1 MYCRFSFRRLKEAGG
16 GRGTN
21 CDEGVG
27 RRKGRR
33 REGTGGG
40 GEKKGGNGRWGR
52 EGRVAG
58 KSRGKRSGKAIRGK
72 KRDGRGREGCV
83 EGWGEGEEMSTIPTH
98 LLQLMHSVLT
108 YLQLIIR
115 GHHLQFIELP
125 YLLRVYVLLQLPCGI
140 FVRERAPLDK
150 IVRYNLTIGLC
161 L

>member
-1 MYCRFSFRRLKEAGG
+1 MDVGQTVMREWGGEGEKKGGNRR
-16 GRGTN
+16 
-21 CDEGVG
+21 
-27 RRKGRR
+27 RRGRR

-40 GEKKGGNGRWGR
+40 GEKKGGNGRRGG

-58 KSRGKRSGKAIRGK
+58 KSRKKRSGKAIRGK
-72 KRDGRGREGCV
+72 KRDGRGR
-83 EGWGEGEEMSTIPTH
+83 EGEEMSTIPTH

-125 YLLRVYVLLQLPCGI
+125 YLLRVHVLLQLPCGI
-140 FVRERAPLDK
+140 FVWERAPLDK
-150 IVRYNLTIGLC
+150 IVRYNLTIGFC